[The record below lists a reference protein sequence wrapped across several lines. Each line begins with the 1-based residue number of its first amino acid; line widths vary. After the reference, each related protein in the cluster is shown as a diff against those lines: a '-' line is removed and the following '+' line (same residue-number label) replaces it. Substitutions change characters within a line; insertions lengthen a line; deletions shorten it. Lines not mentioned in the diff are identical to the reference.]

1 MPNYVINKVTCD
13 NMDEL
18 KKLLLNKDENVDFNI
33 IIPKPK
39 DLDIASGSHSYDIQ
53 SRYFHTEE
61 AERKLAKQR
70 RIIGNVLEILYN
82 NTMTQEEFV
91 KKVMAD
97 EKLIKKIKAF
107 KGWYSRKSK
116 NIKYAMKKKELT
128 ETLENYIKGFF
139 NIKRYGKRDWYDWS
153 IENWGTKWNACATVV
168 DSDAIEFQTAWST
181 PIPVFVEL
189 SKRLKDITITVDYA
203 DEDIGSNCGTLEIL
217 NGAVSRYEPDNPEKF
232 ACDIWGYDYA
242 EYCKECEEYEESNN
256 DE

>member
-1 MPNYVINKVTCD
+1 MPNYVINKVTCA

-33 IIPKPK
+33 VIPRPEE
-39 DLDIASGSHSYDIQ
+39 LDITSGSHSYDIP

-82 NTMTQEEFV
+82 NTITQEKFV

-116 NIKYAMKKKELT
+116 NIKYAMKKKELI

-139 NIKRYGKRDWYDWS
+139 NIKRYGERDWYDWS
-153 IENWGTKWNACATVV
+153 IKNWGTKWNAGATVV
-168 DSDAIEFQTAWST
+168 DSDIIEFQTAWST

-189 SKRLKDITITVDYA
+189 SKRMKDVAIIVHYA
-203 DEDIGSNCGTLEIL
+203 DDDIGSNCGTLVIV
-217 NGAVSRYEPDNPEKF
+217 NGEVSECEPVNPEKF
-232 ACDIWGYDYA
+232 ACNMWGYDYA
-242 EYCKECEEYEESNN
+242 EFCKECEESSN

>member
-1 MPNYVINKVTCD
+1 MTNHVINKVTCD

-39 DLDIASGSHSYDIQ
+39 DLDITSGSHSYDIQ

-70 RIIGNVLEILYN
+70 RIIGNVLEMLYN
-82 NTMTQEEFV
+82 NTMTQAEFV

-139 NIKRYGKRDWYDWS
+139 NIKRYGERDWYDWS
-153 IENWGTKWNACATVV
+153 IENWGTKWNAGDTVV
-168 DSDAIEFQTAWST
+168 DSDVIEFQTAWST

-217 NGAVSRYEPDNPEKF
+217 NGGVSEFKPETPRQF
-232 ACDIWGYDYA
+232 ACDLWGYD
-242 EYCKECEEYEESNN
+242 ESDFEDEESNN

>member
-13 NMDEL
+13 DMDEL

-33 IIPKPK
+33 VIPRPEE
-39 DLDIASGSHSYDIQ
+39 LDITSGSHSYDIP

-70 RIIGNVLEILYN
+70 RIIGNVLEILYD
-82 NTMTQEEFV
+82 NTITQEKFV

-139 NIKRYGKRDWYDWS
+139 NIKRYGERDWYDWS
-153 IENWGTKWNACATVV
+153 IENWGTK
-168 DSDAIEFQTAWST
+168 
-181 PIPVFVEL
+181 
-189 SKRLKDITITVDYA
+189 
-203 DEDIGSNCGTLEIL
+203 
-217 NGAVSRYEPDNPEKF
+217 
-232 ACDIWGYDYA
+232 
-242 EYCKECEEYEESNN
+242 
-256 DE
+256 

>member
-13 NMDEL
+13 DMDEL

-33 IIPKPK
+33 VIPRPEE
-39 DLDIASGSHSYDIQ
+39 LDITSGSHSYDIP
-53 SRYFHTEE
+53 SRYFNTEE

-139 NIKRYGKRDWYDWS
+139 NIKRYGERDWYDWS
-153 IENWGTKWNACATVV
+153 IENWGTKWNAGDTVV
-168 DSDAIEFQTAWST
+168 YSDVIEFQTAWST

-189 SKRLKDITITVDYA
+189 SKRLKNVEINVDYA
-203 DEDIGSNCGTLEIL
+203 DEDIGSNCGSLLII
-217 NGAVSRYEPDNPEKF
+217 NGNVHQFEPDNPREF
-232 ACDIWGYDYA
+232 ACNMWGYDYA
-242 EYCKECEEYEESNN
+242 EYCKEREE
-256 DE
+256 

>member
-1 MPNYVINKVTCD
+1 
-13 NMDEL
+13 
-18 KKLLLNKDENVDFNI
+18 
-33 IIPKPK
+33 
-39 DLDIASGSHSYDIQ
+39 
-53 SRYFHTEE
+53 
-61 AERKLAKQR
+61 
-70 RIIGNVLEILYN
+70 
-82 NTMTQEEFV
+82 MTQEEFV

-139 NIKRYGKRDWYDWS
+139 NIKRYGERDWYDWS
-153 IENWGTKWNACATVV
+153 IVNWGTKWNAGYTVV

-242 EYCKECEEYEESNN
+242 EYCKECEE
-256 DE
+256 

>member
-1 MPNYVINKVTCD
+1 MPNYVINRVTCD
-13 NMDEL
+13 DMDEL

-33 IIPKPK
+33 VIPRPEE
-39 DLDIASGSHSYDIQ
+39 LDITSGSHSYDIP

-70 RIIGNVLEILYN
+70 RIIGNVLEMLYN

-91 KKVMAD
+91 RKVMAD

-139 NIKRYGKRDWYDWS
+139 NIKRYGERDWYDWS
-153 IENWGTKWNACATVV
+153 IENWGTKWNAGDTVV
-168 DSDAIEFQTAWST
+168 YSDVIEFQTAWST

-189 SKRLKDITITVDYA
+189 SKRLKNVEINVDYA
-203 DEDIGSNCGTLEIL
+203 DEDIGSNCGSLLII
-217 NGAVSRYEPDNPEKF
+217 NGNVHQFEPDNPREF
-232 ACDIWGYDYA
+232 ACNMWGYDYA
-242 EYCKECEEYEESNN
+242 EYCKECEEQEG
-256 DE
+256 D

>member
-13 NMDEL
+13 DMDEL

-33 IIPKPK
+33 VIPRPEE
-39 DLDIASGSHSYDIQ
+39 LDITSGSHSYDIP

-61 AERKLAKQR
+61 AERKLDKQR
-70 RIIGNVLEILYN
+70 RIIGNVLEMLYN
-82 NTMTQEEFV
+82 NTMTQAEFV

-181 PIPVFVEL
+181 SIPVFVEL

-217 NGAVSRYEPDNPEKF
+217 NGAVSRFEPDNPEKF

-242 EYCKECEEYEESNN
+242 EYCKECEESNN